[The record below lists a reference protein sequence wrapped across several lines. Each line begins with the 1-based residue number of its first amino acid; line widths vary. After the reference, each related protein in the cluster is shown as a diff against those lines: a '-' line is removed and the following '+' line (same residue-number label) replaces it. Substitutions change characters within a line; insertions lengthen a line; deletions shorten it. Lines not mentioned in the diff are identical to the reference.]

1 MAAPG
6 LRSRQLRRLL
16 PLLLRPRALSC
27 CCPRRR
33 FASST
38 PGRLVPRGPPR
49 TLQESP
55 GPAAGFGIA
64 ALVRGLGSRGLATE
78 ATWDAE
84 RKSSSVNPHELAKF
98 QALAHTWWD
107 ERGELGPLHSLNS
120 LRVPLIRDGLLGAE
134 APTRGALPL
143 KGFHIL
149 DVGCGGGLLCEPLA
163 RIGATVLGIDPLE
176 ENVGTARVHARSD
189 PQLASRLRYEVAQVE
204 DLAERE
210 GPVFDAVV
218 ASEVVEHVHDPAAF
232 IACCCRL
239 VKPGGSLFL
248 TTINK
253 TAASFAFAIVVA
265 EWLLRIVPR
274 GTHAWESF
282 VEPRS
287 VRSALEENGLSVVE
301 LRGMAYS
308 PLRSSWSWSDSTD
321 VNYAVHALK

>member
-1 MAAPG
+1 MAASG
-6 LRSRQLRRLL
+6 LRSRHLHRLL
-16 PLLLRPRALSC
+16 PPLLLVRSRALSSC
-27 CCPRRR
+27 CCPRRC

-38 PGRLVPRGPPR
+38 QGPPR

-64 ALVRGLGSRGLATE
+64 ARVRGLGSRGLATE
-78 ATWDAE
+78 ATGDAE

-98 QALAHTWWD
+98 QALAHRWWN
-107 ERGELGPLHSLNS
+107 ERGELGALHSLNS

-143 KGFHIL
+143 KGFRIL

-163 RIGATVLGIDPLE
+163 RIGATVLGIDPVE

-189 PQLASRLRYEVAQVE
+189 PQLASRLRYEVDTVE

-239 VKPGGSLFL
+239 VKRQRSCPTARRTWVRCRVSGVSRRGVRVFSPCSPWVCSGFSGSLL
-248 TTINK
+248 
-253 TAASFAFAIVVA
+253 A
-265 EWLLRIVPR
+265 
-274 GTHAWESF
+274 
-282 VEPRS
+282 
-287 VRSALEENGLSVVE
+287 
-301 LRGMAYS
+301 
-308 PLRSSWSWSDSTD
+308 
-321 VNYAVHALK
+321 